1 MQVKYQLNA
10 RWDPEAANQD
20 SVFAGESANRESVFT
35 GEGQSIWQEVRE
47 SLDSKF
53 LPSSIPEAFQSLYM
67 VGQISGQSEAGLFS
81 SWKSGSQK
89 LVTNDVSV
97 LASNFVFFPWISRTD
112 WILQSLRGWVKLII
126 TVQ

>member
-20 SVFAGESANRESVFT
+20 SVFTGEAANRESVFT

-53 LPSSIPEAFQSLYM
+53 LPSRSSRSFSISIYDW
-67 VGQISGQSEAGLFS
+67 SDQSEAGLFS
-81 SWKSGSQK
+81 SWKSGS
-89 LVTNDVSV
+89 
-97 LASNFVFFPWISRTD
+97 
-112 WILQSLRGWVKLII
+112 
-126 TVQ
+126 